1 MNLSQ
6 SLIETSRIFPDHPA
20 IQFEGDSY
28 TYAELDL
35 LSRQAATQLL
45 DAGVQPGDRVALLLA
60 NIPAFPVWY
69 YAALRIGAIAVSVNI
84 RLTAEEADFILS
96 DSGSKILVLADTAGK
111 MDLPSPER
119 VFRVSEDGRKSDGVA
134 LSDTEPS
141 DAGWLEL
148 APEDP
153 AIILYTSG
161 TTGFPKGATLSHEN
175 VRSNVHA
182 FNHLCGM
189 HPGDRLLLAV
199 PLFHCYGQNAILN
212 SGLNVGAT
220 IVMQRRFDLKEAK
233 ALINE
238 HEVTKLFG
246 VPTTFQLML
255 EACSTDDL
263 ATIDYYFCA
272 AATLAPQ
279 LGEAWQEKFGVPVC
293 EGYGLTETSPFA
305 SYNHALKHVPGS
317 IGMPVDLAELK
328 VVDPETGERC
338 PPGVPGEIAVRGRN
352 VMLGYWNKPDATA
365 EAVRDGWFYSGDI
378 GKVDEK
384 GYYYIV
390 DRIKDMVAVGG
401 MKVFPSEVERILLDA
416 PGVADCAVVGL
427 PEPIWGEEVVAFV
440 VPKDQDRT
448 DAEPIRSYCL
458 EHLAAYKVPSRVI
471 FTDELP
477 RNPAGKVLKKE
488 LREYKID
495 ESDTDTQ
502 VDLGPAPEN
511 APGVFF
517 QKLKDSHAATRE
529 RMVVEHLQEEIRVL
543 TGTETPPA
551 TDTALLE
558 TGLDSIMMVNLAT
571 RLQHQLGP
579 DLDLPATLV
588 FDYPRIADLAK
599 YLLEALEFQPVAKK
613 KDQPDISTQTESKP
627 ASKSVDEMSDDEAM
641 AALMDE
647 LND

>member
-6 SLIETSRIFPDHPA
+6 GLIEASRIFPDHPA
-20 IQFEGDSY
+20 IEFEGDSLSY
-28 TYAELDL
+28 GELDL
-35 LSRQAATQLL
+35 LSRRAASQLL
-45 DAGVQPGDRVALLLA
+45 DAGVNPGDRVALLLA
-60 NIPAFPVWY
+60 NVPAFPVWY
-69 YAALRIGAIAVSVNI
+69 YGALRIGAIAVSVNI
-84 RLTAEEADFILS
+84 RLTTEEVDFILS
-96 DSGSKILVLADTAGK
+96 DSGSKVLILADTAGE
-111 MDLPSPER
+111 MTLRSPER
-119 VFRVSEDGRKSDGVA
+119 TFHVSEDGRKCDGIP
-134 LSDTEPS
+134 LSDTDP
-141 DAGWLEL
+141 AKPGWLEMEP
-148 APEDP
+148 ADP

-182 FNHLCGM
+182 FNHLCRM

-199 PLFHCYGQNAILN
+199 PLFHCYGQNALLN

-220 IVMQRRFDLKEAK
+220 IVMQRRFDLNEAK
-233 ALINE
+233 ALIRE
-238 HEVTKLFG
+238 HRVTKLFG

-255 EACSTDDL
+255 DPCTKEDL
-263 ATIDYYFCA
+263 ASIDYYFSA

-279 LGEAWQEKFGVPVC
+279 LGKAWHEKFGLPVC

-317 IGMPVDLAELK
+317 IGMPIDLAEMK
-328 VVDPETGERC
+328 VVDPETGATC

-352 VMLGYWNKPDATA
+352 VMLGYWNKPEATA

-378 GKVDEK
+378 GKVDEQ

-440 VPKDQDRT
+440 VPKNKDST
-448 DAEPIRSYCL
+448 DAEPIRSFCL
-458 EHLAAYKVPSRVI
+458 EHLAAYKVPSRVV

-488 LREYKID
+488 LREYELNEND
-495 ESDTDTQ
+495 AGSQ
-502 VDLGPAPEN
+502 VDLGPAPDNE
-511 APGVFF
+511 PGDFLR
-517 QKLKDSHAATRE
+517 KLKESHAASRE

-543 TGTETPPA
+543 TGAESPPA

-579 DLDLPATLV
+579 ELDLPATLV
-588 FDYPRIADLAK
+588 FDYPRIEDLAG
-599 YLLEALEFQPVAKK
+599 YLLEVLEFQPVAKK
-613 KDQPDISTQTESKP
+613 KDQPDSSEQTGNEP
-627 ASKSVDEMSDDEAM
+627 APKSVDEMSDDEAL
-641 AALMDE
+641 AALMEE

>member
-6 SLIETSRIFPDHPA
+6 GLIEAARIFPDHPA
-20 IQFEGDSY
+20 LEFEGDSY
-28 TYAELDL
+28 SYAELDL
-35 LSRQAATQLL
+35 LSRQAATQLR

-69 YAALRIGAIAVSVNI
+69 YGALRIGAIAVSVNI

-96 DSGSKILVLADTAGK
+96 DSGSKILVIADTSGD

-119 VFRVSEDGRKSDGVA
+119 IFRVSEDGRKSDGTL
-134 LSDTEPS
+134 LSDTES
-141 DAGWLEL
+141 SAAGWLEM

-182 FNHLCGM
+182 FNHLCRM

-199 PLFHCYGQNAILN
+199 PLFHCYGQNALLN

-220 IVMQRRFDLKEAK
+220 IVMQRRFDLNEAK
-233 ALINE
+233 ALIRE
-238 HEVTKLFG
+238 HQVTKLFG

-255 EACSTDDL
+255 DPCSTEDL
-263 ATIDYYFCA
+263 ASIDYYFSA

-279 LGEAWQEKFGVPVC
+279 LGKAWQEKFGIPVC
-293 EGYGLTETSPFA
+293 EGYGLTETAPFA

-317 IGMPVDLAELK
+317 IGMPIDLAEMK
-328 VVDPETGERC
+328 VVDPETGETC
-338 PPGVPGEIAVRGRN
+338 APGIPGEIAVRGRN
-352 VMLGYWNKPDATA
+352 VMLGYWNKPEATA

-378 GKVDEK
+378 GKVDEQ
-384 GYYYIV
+384 GYFYIV

-440 VPKDQDRT
+440 VPKDKDST
-448 DAEPIRSYCL
+448 EAEPIRVYCL

-488 LREYKID
+488 LREYRID
-495 ESDTDTQ
+495 ENDSDTQ

-511 APGVFF
+511 APGVLL
-517 QKLKDSHAATRE
+517 QNLKGSHAATRE
-529 RMVVEHLQEEIRVL
+529 RMIVEHLQEEIRVL
-543 TGTETPPA
+543 TGAETPPS
-551 TDTALLE
+551 TETALLE

-579 DLDLPATLV
+579 ELDLPATLV
-588 FDYPRIADLAK
+588 FDYPRIADLAQ

-613 KDQPDISTQTESKP
+613 KDQPESSVSGKSAPTSKP
-627 ASKSVDEMSDDEAM
+627 VEEMSDDEAM
-641 AALMDE
+641 AALMEE